1 MYDGISFGGGSLLP
15 PAPLAP
21 QGERIPWGRSPVP
34 DLTDQLD
41 TLDQAIADPAAASV
55 DGQQVTDKTGADRIA
70 LVKFRQE
77 VAATTGTNPQ
87 GGKRSGWGG
96 MRPAQAKLPGGI

>member
-1 MYDGISFGGGSLLP
+1 
-15 PAPLAP
+15 
-21 QGERIPWGRSPVP
+21 VP

-55 DGQQVTDKTGADRIA
+55 DGQSVTANPVPAVIEGI
-70 LVKFRQE
+70 KFRQE
-77 VAATTGTNPQ
+77 VAAATGTNAN

-96 MRPAQAKLPGGI
+96 LRPAQAVLPGGI

>member
-1 MYDGISFGGGSLLP
+1 M
-15 PAPLAP
+15 
-21 QGERIPWGRSPVP
+21 P